1 MLGGGLGGMISDD
14 MKNKTKQF
22 SVLVLKSDEKVTDV
36 DFEGDALR
44 EELKTEMTRSLGEV
58 FQQWP
63 RAGWMGGS
71 ADFVAAFNKAYD
83 SKDQILISAKK
94 IDSEDA
100 DVLEEQLNGSI
111 QKLGF
116 HAIKTRGMF
125 IDSFNDDRAWE
136 ASGGITRFNQQILQC
151 IYNDA
156 IGGGRTTKLIPI
168 FTSLWKRIN
177 RSPNFLNHLI
187 NNNNENNNEINNEIN
202 NENEIDDDD
211 DDENNNENNQILKNQ
226 IIKLEDEKEELT
238 NKIIN
243 FEKEK
248 ELLKIT
254 SNDELENLRI
264 TLTNNFIKMETEL
277 TKQNSNLR
285 EELDL
290 AQEKEIELTKSLKND
305 YDVKSDKEGIKYL
318 NQIHI
323 LEEEKEVLT
332 SKLSDY
338 NKLKNM
344 NDRMREKMEE
354 MATIH
359 STLQDRLNTVTDLSS
374 QRLTRILELEPLEN
388 DIEGNKK
395 TVQEYKMKCKDLEIN
410 KLTLSSQLSVKNNE
424 IDSLNQD
431 VLDLQSKCKYFEEQI
446 ETVSGELQAIKEKEE
461 IDQMMDSASS
471 SSMFQQKGDDYIPPE
486 IAEKLARLELEN
498 STLKQASSSDNAR
511 YHSPFTLFVS
521 LFFCSSFSFSVLL
534 DIFIFHF
541 FFCSLSNLTLHSSFS
556 FVHLV
561 THFSA

>member
-1 MLGGGLGGMISDD
+1 MTQLPDEPQ
-14 MKNKTKQF
+14 KT
-22 SVLVLKSDEKVTDV
+22 LM
-36 DFEGDALR
+36 ALAQSFMNHPESER
-44 EELKTEMTRSLGEV
+44 TE
-58 FQQWP
+58 
-63 RAGWMGGS
+63 
-71 ADFVAAFNKAYD
+71 
-83 SKDQILISAKK
+83 
-94 IDSEDA
+94 
-100 DVLEEQLNGSI
+100 
-111 QKLGF
+111 
-116 HAIKTRGMF
+116 
-125 IDSFNDDRAWE
+125 
-136 ASGGITRFNQQILQC
+136 
-151 IYNDA
+151 
-156 IGGGRTTKLIPI
+156 
-168 FTSLWKRIN
+168 
-177 RSPNFLNHLI
+177 
-187 NNNNENNNEINNEIN
+187 NNNENNNEINNEIN

-254 SNDELENLRI
+254 SNDELENLR
-264 TLTNNFIKMETEL
+264 FIKMETEL

-395 TVQEYKMKCKDLEIN
+395 TVQEYKMK
-410 KLTLSSQLSVKNNE
+410 
-424 IDSLNQD
+424 
-431 VLDLQSKCKYFEEQI
+431 
-446 ETVSGELQAIKEKEE
+446 
-461 IDQMMDSASS
+461 
-471 SSMFQQKGDDYIPPE
+471 
-486 IAEKLARLELEN
+486 
-498 STLKQASSSDNAR
+498 
-511 YHSPFTLFVS
+511 
-521 LFFCSSFSFSVLL
+521 
-534 DIFIFHF
+534 
-541 FFCSLSNLTLHSSFS
+541 
-556 FVHLV
+556 
-561 THFSA
+561 